1 MGLAFT
7 RKRDQGMLTVDD
19 FKVGIAAVAGLFNW
33 AVNIDI
39 ILQLLISLAS
49 LTYILLKIREIVRKR

>member
-1 MGLAFT
+1 
-7 RKRDQGMLTVDD
+7 MLTVDD